1 MKNKSFISNC
11 MDISTNECNSNW
23 LVIICHFK
31 SIKSYKNVPSK
42 ICFKILF
49 WGPRTSVISILVMHV
64 LPVAWDINLQSSN
77 HCMAVHYSPL
87 AMWLTHKQ
95 SKWLERV
102 FFFFF
107 ASSRWQ
113 HAQTPCPLST
123 CLRFTWLVL
132 WRAFMTPLF
141 CSSKK
146 I

>member
-107 ASSRWQ
+107 CIFKMAACTDTVSSFNLS
-113 HAQTPCPLST
+113 PLHLTSSLKSFYDT
-123 CLRFTWLVL
+123 FVL
-132 WRAFMTPLF
+132 
-141 CSSKK
+141 
-146 I
+146 